1 MLGVQRAGAE
11 LLNGLHVAHLGEVLV
26 VPNGYLLDLVAGA
39 ETVEEVQE
47 GDAALDGGQVRHGGE
62 VHDLLDVALAE
73 HGKARLA
80 AGHDV
85 LVVSEDGQRVAGQ
98 GTGGDVEH
106 AGQQL
111 ARYLVHVGDHQQQA
125 LGGGVR
131 SRQGAGV
138 QRAVHSAGG
147 AGLGLHLLH
156 LDRGAE
162 DVFLTGG
169 GPLVNKVRHRAGRRD
184 RVDRGDLGERIET
197 CAAAWLPSMVL
208 SFLAILSSPTQK

>member
-1 MLGVQRAGAE
+1 MAGAE
-11 LLNGLHVAHLGEVLV
+11 A
-26 VPNGYLLDLVAGA
+26 
-39 ETVEEVQE
+39 VEEVQE

-73 HGKARLA
+73 HGKAGLA

-85 LVVSEDGQRVAGQ
+85 LMVAEDAEGVARE
-98 GTGGDVEH
+98 GTRGDVEDT
-106 AGQQL
+106 GQQL
-111 ARYLVHVGDHQQQA
+111 ASDLIHVGDHEQQA
-125 LGGGVR
+125 LGRGVGR
-131 SRQGAGV
+131 RQSAGV
-138 QRAVHSAGG
+138 EGAVHSAGG

-184 RVDRGDLGERIET
+184 RIDRGHLGERIGNVRGGLVAIHRLEFSRHT
-197 CAAAWLPSMVL
+197 FISTFIIILMCSKSAI
-208 SFLAILSSPTQK
+208 ILSLKRLNVNL